1 MNIIQIQDRLKGM
14 PKEAIIQYVQNPTGE
29 VPTYLALGE
38 LERRKTME
46 NKYSAMKPEASTV
59 AEQIVQENM
68 PMGLGSITPSEAMSP
83 SMAMSP
89 EAGIVSGMDQTPSS
103 VAQPSS
109 VMAAGSGIANL
120 PVPQPSF
127 AGGGIVAFKKGG
139 AADLTLNP
147 NDLTVLNK
155 PAYDYNYDYENYY
168 DFPRAALVE
177 VPKPLS
183 IEERMKQQR
192 EAYTSAGVD
201 PDFYKKQ
208 ADELMAEREALKA
221 DKSEAANMALL
232 KAGLGIMGGT
242 SYNPSKNISEGAMP
256 AIESYGSDIKD
267 IKAQER
273 LMKQAGMKMAEAEQ
287 AMARGDVNAAMK
299 AMEERDDK
307 IIDIKTK
314 NAELETSMLIA
325 GARAEAEKTGKNAD
339 IISKAVSAAK
349 EQLQS
354 FYSSGYL
361 DFVPTPEEEAQG
373 ITAEIKVELKFQE
386 LLRNNLA
393 VHDLDTSIADKY
405 KVGKSTS
412 IGTSSYNPK
421 VTTKEDYDKVPSGAK
436 YIDVN
441 GNVRVKK

>member
-127 AGGGIVAFKKGG
+127 AGGGIVAFQEGG

-168 DFPRAALVE
+168 LDPNAALIE
-177 VPKPLS
+177 IPKPIS
-183 IEERMKQQR
+183 IDERIKQQR

-201 PDFYKKQ
+201 PGFYKKQ

-221 DKSEAANMALL
+221 DKSEAANMALV
-232 KAGLGIMGGT
+232 K
-242 SYNPSKNISEGAMP
+242 SWFRY
-256 AIESYGSDIKD
+256 YGW
-267 IKAQER
+267 
-273 LMKQAGMKMAEAEQ
+273 
-287 AMARGDVNAAMK
+287 
-299 AMEERDDK
+299 
-307 IIDIKTK
+307 
-314 NAELETSMLIA
+314 
-325 GARAEAEKTGKNAD
+325 
-339 IISKAVSAAK
+339 
-349 EQLQS
+349 
-354 FYSSGYL
+354 
-361 DFVPTPEEEAQG
+361 
-373 ITAEIKVELKFQE
+373 
-386 LLRNNLA
+386 
-393 VHDLDTSIADKY
+393 
-405 KVGKSTS
+405 
-412 IGTSSYNPK
+412 
-421 VTTKEDYDKVPSGAK
+421 
-436 YIDVN
+436 YIPVCI
-441 GNVRVKK
+441 

>member
-127 AGGGIVAFKKGG
+127 AGGGIVAFQEGDLVEVD
-139 AADLTLNP
+139 DLTLNP

-168 DFPRAALVE
+168 DFPSAALVE
-177 VPKPLS
+177 VPKPIS
-183 IEERMKQQR
+183 IDERIKQQR

-201 PDFYKKQ
+201 PGFYKKQ

-221 DKSEAANMALL
+221 DKSEAANMALV

-242 SYNPSKNISEGAMP
+242 SYNPSKNISEGAMLLLNHMVL
-256 AIESYGSDIKD
+256 I
-267 IKAQER
+267 
-273 LMKQAGMKMAEAEQ
+273 L
-287 AMARGDVNAAMK
+287 
-299 AMEERDDK
+299 K
-307 IIDIKTK
+307 ILKLK
-314 NAELETSMLIA
+314 N
-325 GARAEAEKTGKNAD
+325 D
-339 IISKAVSAAK
+339 
-349 EQLQS
+349 
-354 FYSSGYL
+354 
-361 DFVPTPEEEAQG
+361 
-373 ITAEIKVELKFQE
+373 
-386 LLRNNLA
+386 
-393 VHDLDTSIADKY
+393 
-405 KVGKSTS
+405 
-412 IGTSSYNPK
+412 
-421 VTTKEDYDKVPSGAK
+421 
-436 YIDVN
+436 
-441 GNVRVKK
+441 